1 MRGRPSQLKVQIDDA
16 TRATLE
22 GWLRRQTSA
31 AGLATRA
38 RAMLLLA
45 EGQPYTH
52 TAAQVGLAERHVR
65 KLGQTLCRRRDR
77 RAVRPATTRAAA
89 RFPPLTDSVGKVAT
103 GNRPTVRWPV
113 VSSWACD
120 R

>member
-1 MRGRPSQLKVQIDDA
+1 MRGRPSRLKVAIDD
-16 TRATLE
+16 TMRATLE
-22 GWLRRQTSA
+22 GWLRRQTIA

-65 KLGQTLCRRRDR
+65 KWAKRFVAAGIAGLYDR
-77 RAVRPATTRAAA
+77 PRPGRPPAFPPSSGAA
-89 RFPPLTDSVGKVAT
+89 RGQDGL
-103 GNRPTVRWPV
+103 
-113 VSSWACD
+113 
-120 R
+120 

>member
-1 MRGRPSQLKVQIDDA
+1 MRGRPSQVKVESADA

-45 EGQPYTH
+45 DGQPYTH
-52 TAAQVGLAERHVR
+52 TAAQGGLAERHGRQWATRFVAEGIDG
-65 KLGQTLCRRRDR
+65 LYDR
-77 RAVRPATTRAAA
+77 PRPGRRPA
-89 RFPPLTDSVGKVAT
+89 FPPCG
-103 GNRPTVRWPV
+103 R
-113 VSSWACD
+113 
-120 R
+120 